1 MRGASVSTTDR
12 PVTPKSDIT
21 VTPRLLAAWFR
32 SERRDLESHLCVH
45 GPLPAFTHG
54 AADRADQLVEA
65 VRVAGLTG
73 RGGAGF
79 PTARKWDSVRSGRRH
94 PILAVNAMEGEPAS
108 HKDRSLL
115 AAAPHLVLD
124 GAVLAA
130 QAIGA
135 RDIVLCVAHDRND
148 SAESVRGAMVE
159 RDAAGLSGPP
169 VRLLRPAGRYVSGE
183 ESALV
188 AWLAGGPAVPRFRPA
203 RGVPLTIGR
212 SPVLV
217 QSAETLAHVAL
228 IARHGPEWFRR
239 AGLPDAPGTCL
250 VTASGAVRRPGVY
263 EIEMGT
269 PVVGILRQAG
279 LEPPVGAVLVGG
291 YGGTWLPAEL
301 LETPYAPAP
310 LAAAGCAVGAG
321 VLAVIPASSCGIA
334 ETARVAVYMAGE
346 SAGQCGPCVAGLPAL
361 AQDLLQLT
369 RGTGDNQTVPR
380 LRHRLDEVDGRGACR
395 HPDGVV
401 RLVRSALEVFAGDV
415 AQHARHR
422 PCLGWNYKPIL
433 PVPRSPTSVGRRR

>member
-1 MRGASVSTTDR
+1 VATESDGITT
-12 PVTPKSDIT
+12 S
-21 VTPRLLAAWFR
+21 RLLAAWFQT
-32 SERRDLESHLCVH
+32 ERRDLESHLCVH
-45 GPLPAFTHG
+45 GPLPTFPCRE
-54 AADRADQLVEA
+54 ADRADELVEA
-65 VRVAGLTG
+65 VRAAGLTG

-79 PTARKWDSVRSGRRH
+79 PTARKWDSVRSGCRH

-115 AAAPHLVLD
+115 GAAPHLVLD

-135 RDIVLCVAHDRND
+135 CDIVLCVAHDRND
-148 SAESVRGAMVE
+148 SAESVRAAMVE
-159 RDAAGLSGPP
+159 RDAVGVRGPP

-188 AWLAGGPAVPRFRPA
+188 AWLAGGPAVPSFRPV
-203 RGVPLTIGR
+203 RGIPLTIGR

-239 AGLPDAPGTCL
+239 VGLPDAPGTCL

-279 LEPPVGAVLVGG
+279 LESPVRSVLVGG
-291 YGGTWLPAEL
+291 YGGAWLPAEL

-321 VLAVIPASSCGIA
+321 VLAAIPASSCGIA
-334 ETARVAVYMAGE
+334 ETARVAMYMAGE

-380 LRHRLDEVDGRGACR
+380 LRYRLDEVDGRGACR

-422 PCLGWNYKPIL
+422 PCPGWNHKPIL
-433 PVPRSPTSVGRRR
+433 PVPRSSSAGGRRR